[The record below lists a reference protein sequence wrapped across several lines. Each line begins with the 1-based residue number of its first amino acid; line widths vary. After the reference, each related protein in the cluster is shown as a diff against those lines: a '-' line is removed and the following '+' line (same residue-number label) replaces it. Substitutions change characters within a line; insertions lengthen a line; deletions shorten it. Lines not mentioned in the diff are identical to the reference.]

1 LKEEGSVATKK
12 MNRGSAVKPTV
23 KKRTLNSAAAGPPAK
38 GEPAAYQD
46 SKRRLGN
53 FEGSGEHA
61 RVGGRTS
68 GIVGQTT
75 KKLRTTKKNVPKTA
89 PTKKVR

>member
-1 LKEEGSVATKK
+1 MKKSQLKLSRSPKASMPGAD
-12 MNRGSAVKPTV
+12 
-23 KKRTLNSAAAGPPAK
+23 
-38 GEPAAYQD
+38 QD

-53 FEGSGEHA
+53 FTSAGEHA

-75 KKLRTTKKNVPKTA
+75 KRGRTDGRKK
-89 PTKKVR
+89 